1 MDTATIQWIISIILG
16 VIPWIVPDLPWYWK
30 IIITLVIALFSLTV
44 SWFRLN
50 QKLKDFQKAQQEL
63 ATKHNALAAQFDQ
76 KNLIL
81 QRFQHLA
88 TTMEHLLQLA
98 LLNEDKA
105 KIQLIYRAY
114 LETKRALIDGGNL
127 DDQ

>member
-1 MDTATIQWIISIILG
+1 MDTATIQWIISIVLCI
-16 VIPWIVPDLPWYWK
+16 IPWVFPDLSWYWK
-30 IIITLVIALFSLTV
+30 VIITLIIALLSLIV

-50 QKLKDFQKAQQEL
+50 RKLKESQKAQREL
-63 ATKHNALAAQFDQ
+63 ATKHNALAEQFDQ

-81 QRFQHLA
+81 RRFQHLA
-88 TTMEHLLQLA
+88 ATMEQLLQIA

-105 KIQLIYRAY
+105 KIHLIYQAY
-114 LETKRALIDGGNL
+114 LETKRELIDGGKQ

>member
-81 QRFQHLA
+81 KRFQHLA
-88 TTMEHLLQLA
+88 TTMEHLLQLD

>member
-1 MDTATIQWIISIILG
+1 MDTATIQWIISIVLCI
-16 VIPWIVPDLPWYWK
+16 IPWVFPDLSWYWK
-30 IIITLVIALFSLTV
+30 VIITLVIALLSLTV